1 MPPIFDGWDKDSLD
15 NAVTDIEGISDGGAA
30 LTAYGKLQFEE
41 VSEEERMAIR
51 DGLLRY
57 CELDTLA
64 MVMIY
69 ECFREIIKEEI

>member
-1 MPPIFDGWDKDSLD
+1 MFMQKNIRLHVDQTAYTL
-15 NAVTDIEGISDGGAA
+15 T

-41 VSEEERMAIR
+41 VSEEERVAIR

-69 ECFREIIKEEI
+69 ECFRELCEL

>member
-1 MPPIFDGWDKDSLD
+1 MNDKEALD
-15 NAVTDIEGISDGGAA
+15 NAITEIEGISDGGAA

-41 VSEEERMAIR
+41 VSSQEREAIEA
-51 DGLLRY
+51 GLLKY

-69 ECFREIIKEEI
+69 EYFKDVID

>member
-1 MPPIFDGWDKDSLD
+1 MPPLFEGWDKEALD
-15 NAVTDIEGISDGGAA
+15 EAITDIEGISDGGAA

-41 VSEEERMAIR
+41 VNLREREAIET
-51 DGLLRY
+51 GLLKY

-69 ECFREIIKEEI
+69 EYFVEVLNC